1 MCNFRSVSIIV
12 ATVFLISWSTA
23 ARPICQ
29 EPVQQ
34 SNLPAAQQKP
44 SGASQEIL
52 ELRARL
58 GGGVGTIL
66 SDSGLSQAAEQTFTQ
81 ELERLQKNEVNQE
94 PKAIDPPTD
103 LRLPAVGRS
112 ILEPQMRSGFNI
124 PLQRVTD
131 IPVQNGPN
139 NHVQLGPNNPVQNS
153 PNNPAFSQ
161 VQNGFN
167 QNPLPGSPHPA
178 HQPVNLDRLRHFAR
192 GMESI
197 ASDMEDAQLYDL
209 ADRLRSEAQQLR
221 LRARSMN
228 R

>member
-1 MCNFRSVSIIV
+1 MCNFRSVSVFI

-23 ARPICQ
+23 ANPICQ
-29 EPVQQ
+29 EPVQR

-81 ELERLQKNEVNQE
+81 ELERLQKSAANQE
-94 PKAIDPPTD
+94 PKAISPSTN
-103 LRLPAVGRS
+103 
-112 ILEPQMRSGFNI
+112 PQMPSVERRIPEFSQPQSSLNI
-124 PLQRVTD
+124 PLQSGRD
-131 IPVQNGPN
+131 IPLQRGPN
-139 NHVQLGPNNPVQNS
+139 NSLQNS
-153 PNNPAFSQ
+153 SNNPAFSQ

-167 QNPLPGSPHPA
+167 QNPQQGSPHPA
-178 HQPVNLDRLRHFAR
+178 RQPVNLDRLRHFAR
-192 GMESI
+192 NMESI
-197 ASDMEDAQLYDL
+197 ASDMEDSQLYDL